1 MSTLKCVVVGDGAVG
16 KTCLLMCYCCNKFP
30 GQYVPTVFDN
40 FTVNVQMD
48 GDIYKLCAF
57 DTAGQDEF
65 DRMRPLSYSNADVIL
80 ICFSL
85 VSPASFENVREKW
98 VHEVRHYCKDVPYI
112 LVGTQADLREDVATI
127 DMLAKNK
134 QKPIST
140 DQARKMAKEI
150 KAAKYLQCSALT
162 QSGVKEVFDE
172 VVRMAL
178 NPPPVLELSLRNDL
192 RIFVVKQLN
201 IEMSEV
207 DERLSHAKKLLKKYQ
222 TRYGHQ
228 TSQEPSEKSRGTS
241 SVNGFPSRA
250 DSPGEPDHL
259 EPETNSMTSRESSR
273 PSSICNDRIQHKDAL
288 TPSGHSGSSMAAEN
302 AEIAYLRRSLQERDQ
317 SLSETTAKLQLLHNH
332 YSELYTAYNL
342 SELRNLTS
350 RVLELETENRS
361 LQESQTTSPSISHDE
376 QLRRI
381 TTERDRLI
389 ETLSSQSAQIEKQ
402 RKECSRLEAQIV
414 VIQQDRNETQARLKH
429 LYDDKTSMEKEMEQL
444 RSDLNMKEIYI
455 RQLTRHSQQDPAR
468 EQQLLQSLTEEK
480 KRSDQEVH
488 SKIAEIQELKN
499 QMAAARTHFET
510 CLAEQ
515 NQNISGL
522 QIEVSELRT
531 SKAELESA
539 KSYLEEQA
547 RLLRVNLESLSAANG
562 HASPLE
568 NKVDLSEYEA
578 LQNSLSSLEQEYGRS
593 CGRAKEMEM
602 RVEQKCSQI
611 ETLEYQLMEAQRKIG
626 ELEESRDAKASL
638 DRDIASLSEQLQN
651 EKATVSRAVG
661 QNLELKEQ
669 LKELQDKFIQMSNEC
684 ASKEI
689 ERSSALANVTALQ
702 RHIEEMRTTA
712 SNQTAE
718 NAAILP
724 KNQSEKECQTD
735 GEVRLSQTL
744 PQSSVTV
751 TEESIQN
758 SATQAQELPE
768 TSPGNHPRCEMSH
781 ENEVDAITAVSTEE
795 SGIFPEAQKAHGEE
809 ENGPDGSPVSDLHN
823 NEQARASHNST
834 PNSVINETKLRE
846 LEQKLEKAVN
856 ENKHYRITNDRLQ
869 HWMTALETE
878 NESIGEYIALYRY
891 QRQNIQKRI
900 AEADRELSKCKADNS
915 ELINQLNLLQSAV
928 LSFMEENSS
937 KPDQKQILTE
947 QPRSSNLEEAV
958 ESSVSKMVLTD
969 SQRHPLTNGCNPEN
983 AAGSSQNEE
992 EKSGAMERV
1001 VQIIRDQQLVLQ
1013 RNRGCSQMNA
1023 PDQINVTNS
1032 SMIHCNGCAECRGQM
1047 YTL

>member
-1 MSTLKCVVVGDGAVG
+1 
-16 KTCLLMCYCCNKFP
+16 
-30 GQYVPTVFDN
+30 
-40 FTVNVQMD
+40 
-48 GDIYKLCAF
+48 
-57 DTAGQDEF
+57 
-65 DRMRPLSYSNADVIL
+65 
-80 ICFSL
+80 
-85 VSPASFENVREKW
+85 
-98 VHEVRHYCKDVPYI
+98 
-112 LVGTQADLREDVATI
+112 
-127 DMLAKNK
+127 
-134 QKPIST
+134 
-140 DQARKMAKEI
+140 
-150 KAAKYLQCSALT
+150 
-162 QSGVKEVFDE
+162 
-172 VVRMAL
+172 
-178 NPPPVLELSLRNDL
+178 
-192 RIFVVKQLN
+192 
-201 IEMSEV
+201 MSEV

-273 PSSICNDRIQHKDAL
+273 PSSICNDRIPHKDAL

-302 AEIAYLRRSLQERDQ
+302 AEIAYLRRSLQEKEQ
-317 SLSETTAKLQLLHNH
+317 SLSETTSKLQLLHNH

-342 SELRNLTS
+342 VNQSLQSNASGNRNDQISQLQTALAVAIDEKTSLQSELRNLTS

-361 LQESQTTSPSISHDE
+361 LQESRLTSPSISHDE

-381 TTERDRLI
+381 TSERDRLI

-429 LYDDKTSMEKEMEQL
+429 LYEDKTSMEKDKEQL

-468 EQQLLQSLTEEK
+468 DQQLLQSLAEEK
-480 KRSDQEVH
+480 KRSDQELQ

-499 QMAAARTHFET
+499 QMAAARIHFEA

-531 SKAELESA
+531 SKTELESA
-539 KSYLEEQA
+539 KSYLEEQS

-562 HASPLE
+562 HANPLE

-578 LQNSLSSLEQEYGRS
+578 LQNSLSSLEQEYSRC

-602 RVEQKCSQI
+602 RVEQKSSQI

-638 DRDIASLSEQLQN
+638 DKDIASLSEQLQN

-712 SNQTAE
+712 SNQSAV
-718 NAAILP
+718 NGAALI
-724 KNQSEKECQTD
+724 KSQCEKECQTD
-735 GEVRLSQTL
+735 GEVRLNQIL
-744 PQSSVTV
+744 PQSPVTAA
-751 TEESIQN
+751 EEKCTQN
-758 SATQAQELPE
+758 GATQAQELPE
-768 TSPGNHPRCEMSH
+768 TSPANHPRCEVSH
-781 ENEVDAITAVSTEE
+781 ENEVDAITADSTAEP
-795 SGIFPEAQKAHGEE
+795 GTFPEAQKAHAEE
-809 ENGPDGSPVSDLHN
+809 ENGSDGTRVPDLHN
-823 NEQARASHNST
+823 NELARASHNST
-834 PNSVINETKLRE
+834 PNSVINESKLRE

-856 ENKHYRITNDRLQ
+856 ENQHYRITNDRLQ

-900 AEADRELSKCKADNS
+900 AEADRELSKCKVDNS
-915 ELINQLNLLQSAV
+915 ELINQLNLLQSAI
-928 LSFMEENSS
+928 LSFMEGNSS
-937 KPDQKQILTE
+937 KPDPKQIQTE

-958 ESSVSKMVLTD
+958 ENSVSKMALID
-969 SQRHPLTNGCNPEN
+969 PQRQPLTNGCNPES
-983 AAGSSQNEE
+983 AAGSSQSAE
-992 EKSGAMERV
+992 EKSDAMERV

-1023 PDQINVTNS
+1023 PDQMNSTNS